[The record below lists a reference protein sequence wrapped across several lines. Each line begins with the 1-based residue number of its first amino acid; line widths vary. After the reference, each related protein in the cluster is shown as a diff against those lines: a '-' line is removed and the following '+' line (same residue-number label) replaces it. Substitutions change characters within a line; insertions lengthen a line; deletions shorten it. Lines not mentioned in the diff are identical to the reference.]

1 MKYWILFMAMLY
13 FLLALIVGSTQI
25 EHYYENDLEIFEIN
39 FLLVNYKITL
49 TNSLEDK
56 NEKKWNK
63 NRKESVDWYI

>member
-1 MKYWILFMAMLY
+1 MEYWILFMAMLY

-39 FLLVNYKITL
+39 FLLVNYNITL
-49 TNSLEDK
+49 TNSLEAK

-63 NRKESVDWYI
+63 NRK

>member
-1 MKYWILFMAMLY
+1 MEYWILFMAMLY
-13 FLLALIVGSTQI
+13 FFLALIVSSTQI

-63 NRKESVDWYI
+63 NRK

>member
-1 MKYWILFMAMLY
+1 MEYWILFMAMLY
-13 FLLALIVGSTQI
+13 FLLALIVSSTQI

-63 NRKESVDWYI
+63 NRK

>member
-1 MKYWILFMAMLY
+1 MKYWILFMAILY

-25 EHYYENDLEIFEIN
+25 EHYYEYDLEIFEIN

-56 NEKKWNK
+56 NEKK
-63 NRKESVDWYI
+63 

>member
-1 MKYWILFMAMLY
+1 MEYWILFMAILY

-63 NRKESVDWYI
+63 KRKLGMFLQQ